1 MLRVI
6 GLIMVALG
14 PSVMG
19 ITKALGLKNRARFL
33 GDFVATLPLMRAE
46 ICARLT
52 PMTELMDYL
61 ARSAPHG
68 CREFFQGIHGRMDAL
83 EDKGFKKIWEEETEN
98 TCAYALTI
106 EERAAICALGASL
119 GRYDSVEQRS
129 AIDAASARLS
139 ALAEEARI
147 QCGDQCRMWTG
158 LGVFSG
164 LILAVM
170 MI

>member
-1 MLRVI
+1 MLRVM

-33 GDFVATLPLMRAE
+33 SDFAAALPLMRAE
-46 ICARLT
+46 ICAKLT
-52 PMTELMDYL
+52 PMTELIDYL
-61 ARSAPHG
+61 SRSAPQG
-68 CREFFQGIHGRMDAL
+68 CREFFQGIQGRMGSL
-83 EDKGFKKIWEEETEN
+83 ENKGFYRIWEEETEN

-119 GRYDSVEQRS
+119 GRYDSTEQRF

-139 ALAEEARI
+139 ALAQEARS
-147 QCGDQCRMWTG
+147 QCGNQCRLWTG

-170 MI
+170 MM